1 MVEDAEVSLT
11 LPLPL
16 PLRLPL
22 PPYPQPL
29 PLRLPHQVVSAGL
42 MPTGAKP
49 EPGRPVSF
57 WGEEAPP
64 IKEARWRVHM
74 LACFHSPPLP
84 LPGSV
89 TTRGSSPRAP
99 PLTRSMCHTWHHAAR
114 AAPPPGR
121 RTCHAWLLTAPPPCL
136 AHESHV
142 PHVAAKPRAPPAA
155 RRTCHAWQ
163 APRAPPCPAHMCHT
177 WHAGRAPPGTPWL
190 MCHAWHSRPARCMP
204 SARAAPGRRPSRTSG
219 TRTTRSTRTPSSTG
233 GRPCSSAWS
242 LSTTRDSSTRRMRC
256 TTPAS
261 RPARPRSGAG
271 VPLPLCHMHRH
282 IFHTQ
287 RL

>member
-1 MVEDAEVSLT
+1 VRASCPRGPSRSRGGRSPSGGKK
-11 LPLPL
+11 LPRSR
-16 PLRLPL
+16 RL
-22 PPYPQPL
+22 
-29 PLRLPHQVVSAGL
+29 AG
-42 MPTGAKP
+42 ASICW
-49 EPGRPVSF
+49 PVSTPRPCPCLVLLPRVAVVRARRPSP
-57 WGEEAPP
+57 EAC
-64 IKEARWRVHM
+64 A
-74 LACFHSPPLP
+74 
-84 LPGSV
+84 
-89 TTRGSSPRAP
+89 TRGITPHAPRR
-99 PLTRSMCHTWHHAAR
+99 PLADAR
-114 AAPPPGR
+114 ATRGFSPA
-121 RTCHAWLLTAPPPCL
+121 PCL

-177 WHAGRAPPGTPWL
+177 WHAGRAPPATPWL